1 MSANSPSD
9 ELCAFFLV
17 GPTAVGKTD
26 VVHHI
31 AQSERCV
38 VLSADSMLVYKGMN
52 IGTAKPTPE
61 QQNDVQYFGID
72 IVTPDTSFSVGQ
84 YRSYA
89 QSVLQKLIFCNLQCI
104 VTGGTGLY
112 VKSLTDGLAETLEL
126 QPNVREAIKILY
138 QEEGLDGILRFLR
151 ERYPQVYEKLQDKN
165 NPRRVTRALEIAMS
179 GKALPYSWKEAP
191 RAQMVGLFMPNAE
204 LARRIEARAHAMFAR
219 GLVDEVSSLIH
230 QYGKLSDTAIQA
242 IGYKEAIDVLRG
254 KINVKTA
261 EEQVVK
267 RTKQL
272 AKRQMTWFRHQA
284 DVKWIN
290 ATEEADVNKLAQ
302 KVIELW
308 RHYGKTRIKR

>member
-1 MSANSPSD
+1 MSANSSSN

-31 AQSERCV
+31 ALSERWA
-38 VLSADSMLVYKGMN
+38 VLSADSMLVYKHMN

-61 QQNDVQYFGID
+61 QQKDVQYFGID
-72 IVTPDTSFSVGQ
+72 IVTPDISFSVGQ

-89 QSVLQKLIFCNLQCI
+89 QSVLQKLTSCNQHCI

-126 QPNVREAIKILY
+126 QPNVREAVKVLY
-138 QEEGLDGILRFLR
+138 EEEGLDGIVDFLR

-165 NPRRVTRALEIAMS
+165 NPRRVMRALEIAMS
-179 GKALPYSWKEAP
+179 GRALPHSWRETS
-191 RAQMVGLFMPNAE
+191 RAQMVGLFMPSAE
-204 LARRIEARAHAMFAR
+204 LARRIEVRARTMFAC
-219 GLVDEVSSLIH
+219 GLIDEVSNLLH

-254 KINVKTA
+254 KINIRTA

-290 ATEEADVNKLAQ
+290 AAEEADINKLAQ

-308 RHYGKTRIKR
+308 RCYGKTKIRR